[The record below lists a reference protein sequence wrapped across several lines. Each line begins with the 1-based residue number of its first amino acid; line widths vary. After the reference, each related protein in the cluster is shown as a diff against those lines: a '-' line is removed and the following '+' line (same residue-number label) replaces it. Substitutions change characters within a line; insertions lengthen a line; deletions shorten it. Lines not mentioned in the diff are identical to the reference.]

1 MIDGMAIWLR
11 TWKNKTGRLEIE
23 GLGESYIYVP
33 LRTGTKYDNMVSY
46 MNSLQRVS
54 IVEEAL
60 SSLEK
65 IMWWVTQNNQII
77 YTMGI
82 RLFT

>member
-1 MIDGMAIWLR
+1 MIDGMAIWLS

-23 GLGESYIYVP
+23 GLGQSYAYMP
-33 LRTGTKYDNMVSY
+33 LRTGTKCDNMVSY
-46 MNSLQRVS
+46 MNSLQKAS

-65 IMWWVTQNNQII
+65 IM
-77 YTMGI
+77 
-82 RLFT
+82 

>member
-1 MIDGMAIWLR
+1 MVKDLE
-11 TWKNKTGRLEIE
+11 NKTGRLEIE
-23 GLGESYIYVP
+23 GLGESYVYVP
-33 LRTGTKYDNMVSY
+33 FRTGTKCDNMVSY

-54 IVEEAL
+54 IVEAAL

-77 YTMGI
+77 YTMSI
-82 RLFT
+82 RFFT